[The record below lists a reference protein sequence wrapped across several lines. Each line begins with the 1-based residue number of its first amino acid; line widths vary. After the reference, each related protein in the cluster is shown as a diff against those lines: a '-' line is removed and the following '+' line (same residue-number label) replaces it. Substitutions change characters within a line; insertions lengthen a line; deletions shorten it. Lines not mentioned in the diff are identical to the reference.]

1 MITYTWNCKTVDV
14 YPLYETHTDVI
25 HRVHWNVTGISDT
38 VDPEG
43 NYYASSTIGTQTLN
57 TGSITTLTPFADL
70 VHADIVDW
78 TKATMGTERV
88 NNIEDSIESQISSSI
103 TPTSTTRIV
112 D

>member
-1 MITYTWNCKTVDV
+1 MITDTWNCKTVDV

-25 HRVHWNVTGISDT
+25 YRVHWNVIGISDT

-57 TGSITTLTPFADL
+57 TGSITTLTPFTDL
-70 VHADIVDW
+70 AHTDIVNW